1 MLDLNDLAMFVQVV
15 RAGSFSEAARR
26 LRMPANTLSRRI
38 DQLEGQLGTRL
49 LHRSTRKLA
58 PSTEGQTL
66 FERYAPALDQILE
79 IGRLHADEHTPSG
92 SVRITAMAGLFEF
105 FRMEWLAKFYARYP
119 HISID
124 FLLDDTPSDLIAERV
139 DLALRMGIE
148 TGSGFRVR
156 RLAPSAMILA
166 ASPAYLDRHPA
177 PRTLRELAEHDC
189 LTISTRQGRST
200 WRLQGPRGSQE
211 VTINSRFAVNDMR
224 VLTQACVAGL
234 GIALLPQLIV
244 EPAIAQGKLVRV
256 LSAWRRTSAES
267 GLQLVYTS
275 RPPVPPAVAVFADF
289 LLEKLSDTMIGP
301 SKNKDDNK
309 FVTLRSKGEA

>member
-58 PSTEGQTL
+58 PSTEGQVL

-79 IGRLHADEHTPSG
+79 IGRLHADEQAPSG
-92 SVRITAMAGLFEF
+92 SVRVTAMAGLFEF
-105 FRMEWLAKFYARYP
+105 FRMEWLVEFYARYP

-124 FLLDDTPSDLIAERV
+124 FLLDDTPTDLIAERI

-148 TGSGFRVR
+148 TRSGLKVR
-156 RLAPSAMILA
+156 RLAPGAMFLA
-166 ASPAYLDRHPA
+166 ASPAYLERRAA
-177 PRTLRELAEHDC
+177 PRTMRELAGHDC
-189 LTISTRQGRST
+189 LTISNRQARNT

-211 VTINSRFAVNDMR
+211 VSISSRFAVNDMR
-224 VLTQACVAGL
+224 VLTQACMAGL
-234 GIALLPQLIV
+234 GIALLPQPIV
-244 EPAIAQGKLVRV
+244 EPIIAQGKLVRV
-256 LSAWRRTSAES
+256 LPTYRRASTGL

-275 RPPVPPAVAVFADF
+275 RPPVPPAVAVFAEF
-289 LLEKLSDTMIGP
+289 LSEKL
-301 SKNKDDNK
+301 
-309 FVTLRSKGEA
+309 GEAMTNLSQMHVSR

>member
-26 LRMPANTLSRRI
+26 LRMPSNTLSRRI

-58 PSTEGQTL
+58 PSTEGQAL
-66 FERYAPALDQILE
+66 FDRYAPALDQILE
-79 IGRLHADEHTPSG
+79 IGRRHGDEQEPAG

-105 FRMEWLAKFYARYP
+105 FRIEWLAEFYARYP
-119 HISID
+119 HISIE
-124 FLLDDTPSDLIAERV
+124 FLLDDAPSDLIGDRI
-139 DLALRMGIE
+139 DLALRMGID
-148 TGSGFRVR
+148 TGSSFKAR
-156 RLAPSAMILA
+156 RLAPSQMILA
-166 ASPAYLDRHPA
+166 ASPAYLEQHAA
-177 PRTLRELAEHDC
+177 PRTLRDLADHSC
-189 LTISTRQGRST
+189 LIIANRQGRHT

-224 VLTQACVAGL
+224 VLVQACAAGL
-234 GIALLPQLIV
+234 GIALLPQLMTESIV
-244 EPAIAQGKLVRV
+244 AQGKLVRV
-256 LSAWRRTSAES
+256 LPNYRRISTGL

-289 LLEKLSDTMIGP
+289 LTEKLGDALPGTVQNTVGRKQSP
-301 SKNKDDNK
+301 N
-309 FVTLRSKGEA
+309 

>member
-15 RAGSFSEAARR
+15 RSGSFSEAARR

-38 DQLEGQLGTRL
+38 DQLEVQLGTRL

-58 PSTEGQTL
+58 LSMEGQAF

-79 IGRLHADEHTPSG
+79 IGRLHADEQTPSG
-92 SVRITAMAGLFEF
+92 TVRVAALAGLFEF
-105 FRMEWLAKFYARYP
+105 FRLEWLVEFYSRYP

-124 FLLDDTPSDLIAERV
+124 FLLDDSPSDLIAERI

-148 TGSGFRVR
+148 TSSGFKVR
-156 RLAPSAMILA
+156 RLGPSTMFLA
-166 ASPAYLDRHPA
+166 ASPSYLERRAA

-189 LTISTRQGRST
+189 LMITNRQGRNT
-200 WRLQGPRGSQE
+200 WRLQGQRGAQE
-211 VTINSRFAVNDMR
+211 VSINSRFAVNDMR
-224 VLTQACVAGL
+224 VLTQACIAGL

-244 EPAIAQGKLVRV
+244 EPIIAQGKLVRV
-256 LSAWRRTSAES
+256 LPTYRRSSTDL

-275 RPPVPPAVAVFADF
+275 RPPVPPAVTVFAEF
-289 LLEKLSDTMIGP
+289 LLEKLGDSLTNP
-301 SKNKDDNK
+301 SR
-309 FVTLRSKGEA
+309 TYA

>member
-26 LRMPANTLSRRI
+26 LGMPPNTLSRRI

-58 PSTEGQTL
+58 PSTEGQVL

-79 IGRLHADEHTPSG
+79 IGRLHADEQAPSG
-92 SVRITAMAGLFEF
+92 SVRVTAMGGLFEF
-105 FRMEWLAKFYARYP
+105 FRMECLLEFYARYP

-124 FLLDDTPSDLIAERV
+124 FLLDDTPTDLIAERI

-148 TGSGFRVR
+148 TRSGLKVR
-156 RLAPSAMILA
+156 RLAPGAMFLA
-166 ASPAYLDRHPA
+166 ASPAYLERRAA

-189 LTISTRQGRST
+189 LTIFNRQGRNT

-211 VTINSRFAVNDMR
+211 VSINSRFAVNDMR
-224 VLTQACVAGL
+224 VLAQACIAGL

-244 EPAIAQGKLVRV
+244 EPIIAQGKLVRV
-256 LSAWRRTSAES
+256 LPTYRRASTDL

-275 RPPVPPAVAVFADF
+275 RPPVPPAVAVFAEF
-289 LLEKLSDTMIGP
+289 LLEKL
-301 SKNKDDNK
+301 
-309 FVTLRSKGEA
+309 GEAMTNPSQNHASR